1 MPNYIHLRKAV
12 TRLPDLNRIIVIGC
26 SGGGK
31 TTLSRKLA
39 KAFDLDYLS
48 LDRDVRWLS
57 GWKERERSE
66 QRAIITQLVKRDR
79 WVFDGSGAS
88 TFDLRLPRA
97 EIILWVRVPRYVA
110 LFGLTRRVMKNF
122 GKVRPHM
129 SVGCPEKLP
138 DREFLSYIW
147 NFEKNYAP
155 GFVKNI
161 NQFGPNIPT
170 VVLRSHGEMAEIF
183 GEKFNLQRSN

>member
-1 MPNYIHLRKAV
+1 MPNYIPLSEAV
-12 TRLPDLNRIIVIGC
+12 SRLPNLDRVIVIGC

-39 KAFDLDYLS
+39 EAFNLEYLS

-57 GWKERERSE
+57 GWKEREQSE
-66 QRAIITQLVKRDR
+66 QRAIIAQLVERDR

-97 EIILWVRVPRYVA
+97 DIILWVGVPRYVA
-110 LFGLTRRVMKNF
+110 LIGLTRRVIKNF
-122 GKVRPHM
+122 GRVRPYM
-129 SVGCPEKLP
+129 SAGCPEKFP

-147 NFEKNYAP
+147 NFEKSYAP
-155 GFVKNI
+155 RFVKNI
-161 NQFGPNIPT
+161 DLYGPNVPT
-170 VVLRSHGEMAEIF
+170 VVLRSHQEMAEIVSR
-183 GEKFNLQRSN
+183 KYK

>member
-1 MPNYIHLRKAV
+1 MPNYIHLREAV

-97 EIILWVRVPRYVA
+97 EIILW
-110 LFGLTRRVMKNF
+110 
-122 GKVRPHM
+122 
-129 SVGCPEKLP
+129 
-138 DREFLSYIW
+138 
-147 NFEKNYAP
+147 
-155 GFVKNI
+155 
-161 NQFGPNIPT
+161 
-170 VVLRSHGEMAEIF
+170 
-183 GEKFNLQRSN
+183 